1 LINGKKTFS
10 LHLATASALSANC
23 KEERRSL
30 IMSQY
35 KCLCGDTATMESI
48 ISIKSLLGKPV
59 YAWRIVCKTC
69 KAGMYD
75 LKGSSTR
82 EKAEEKFN
90 SDMKIADELAKE
102 FGVSKKRFLNTVYNN

>member
-1 LINGKKTFS
+1 MK
-10 LHLATASALSANC
+10 
-23 KEERRSL
+23 
-30 IMSQY
+30 QY

-59 YAWRIVCKTC
+59 YTWRIVCKTC
-69 KAGMYD
+69 KEGIYD

-90 SDMKIADELAKE
+90 SNMKIADELAKE
-102 FGVSKKRFLNTVYNN
+102 FGVNTKFFLNTVYNS

>member
-1 LINGKKTFS
+1 
-10 LHLATASALSANC
+10 
-23 KEERRSL
+23 
-30 IMSQY
+30 MSQY

-82 EKAEEKFN
+82 EKVEEKFN

-102 FGVSKKRFLNTVYNN
+102 FGVSTKHFLNTVYNS